1 MICTKI
7 YYSNT
12 FCNITTL
19 FTKLRKTKQPW
30 RLVRISVDIR
40 TAFCHGEIEPTTFQL
55 GRNTP
60 EGFWLLCSKNTLTY
74 EICFFLHTKSIFQKG
89 RIKHGLFKLIAPLCV
104 IKFWF
109 RLKFNC
115 LIISCF
121 YAFGRKWHDKCLR

>member
-1 MICTKI
+1 MQDKTW
-7 YYSNT
+7 YSILGLDAEPLFLQDHMLSHLPTLITST
-12 FCNITTL
+12 FEKN
-19 FTKLRKTKQPW
+19 R
-30 RLVRISVDIR
+30 
-40 TAFCHGEIEPTTFQL
+40 GIEPTTFQL

-121 YAFGRKWHDKCLR
+121 YAFGRK